1 MCELNCHFTQMISW
15 VFESRK
21 SVQRVN
27 LHAIDP
33 LIQVGCPIC
42 CYQAGAQD
50 HAKQGPRVLDYP
62 SKPCLCNRTC
72 ACISASV
79 LVKPV
84 FIQHMQS
91 GHIWVNAIWVLCSL
105 PKMVY
110 YDMSVFHRI
119 KIVCNFFC
127 LRRHSHQILKQ
138 WHISCAC
145 ISWLIITVTLSFG
158 FVQLCWQL
166 WDQY

>member
-21 SVQRVN
+21 SVHYWWSYISFAPKCKELTCTLN
-27 LHAIDP
+27 P
-33 LIQVGCPIC
+33 LIQMGCPTC
-42 CYQAGAQD
+42 CYQVCTQD
-50 HAKQGPRVLDYP
+50 HAKRGPRDLDYP
-62 SKPCLCNRTC
+62 SKPCHRTRIC

-79 LVKPV
+79 LVKSV

-110 YDMSVFHRI
+110 YDVTVFHRI
-119 KIVCNFFC
+119 KIVCNFFA
-127 LRRHSHQILKQ
+127 
-138 WHISCAC
+138 CAG
-145 ISWLIITVTLSFG
+145 IVIRFWSSDIYLVHVFLG
-158 FVQLCWQL
+158 
-166 WDQY
+166 